1 MADEIQAYL
10 KYANVQIAAEALLDL
25 FPVST
30 VPGLK
35 DALAFGNNHSS
46 KFTAAQADQFI
57 DDGWTVVDH
66 EPNTSPGFS
75 GTLFKNTQTGEYVMS
90 FRSTEFIDDAARDN
104 QATNALE
111 IKEKGWAFG
120 QIDEMENWFSGLQS
134 SGKLEAG
141 YRNGDIPAVRLSL
154 TRCHRRRSCAM
165 RFLSRIH
172 AARNVTR

>member
-57 DDGWTVVDH
+57 ADGWTVVDH
-66 EPNTSPGFS
+66 EPNTSTGFS
-75 GTLFKNTQTGEYVMS
+75 GTLFKNTLTNEYVIS
-90 FRSTEFIDDAARDN
+90 FRSTEFIDDAARDS

-120 QIDEMENWFSGLQS
+120 QIDDMETWFSSLQS
-134 SGKLEAG
+134 NGKLEARLQEK
-141 YRNGDIPAVRLSL
+141 YCRVRLST
-154 TRCHRRRSCAM
+154 TRCHYRRIRVAHLLN
-165 RFLSRIH
+165 RTH
-172 AARNVTR
+172 AARNVNR